1 MDQIWSD
8 YHFLMF
14 LRILVRINAKEFS
27 ENFREMN
34 LGFSRTIL
42 YGNLADNNDNRKATK
57 QGLVLRWQ
65 KNKGDR
71 IFFSGKVAFWGIAD
85 GGSGASEGRQG
96 RGESNLICL
105 SPGVSQPFKINK
117 LTSSHHFSPNL
128 DCNLVTHSVPLR
140 FFAKFLASVT
150 SGWKSDRTDQ
160 TSLCFKIA
168 SGI

>member
-8 YHFLMF
+8 YHFLIF

-42 YGNLADNNDNRKATK
+42 YGSLADNNDNRKATK

-71 IFFSGKVAFWGIAD
+71 IFFLRKGSFFGDCGRGKWGFRREA
-85 GGSGASEGRQG
+85 GSGRVKPNLFIARSESAFQ
-96 RGESNLICL
+96 NKQTDFL
-105 SPGVSQPFKINK
+105 SPFFTQSRLQFSNT
-117 LTSSHHFSPNL
+117 LSSTSVF
-128 DCNLVTHSVPLR
+128 C
-140 FFAKFLASVT
+140 
-150 SGWKSDRTDQ
+150 
-160 TSLCFKIA
+160 
-168 SGI
+168 